1 MINITTQGK
10 TGHLISVSLSNPLPP
25 TEFDDEDV
33 EDTPSHLDPKFL
45 LGSANDARG
54 EIAQLY
60 AVQMAS
66 LIVRQSPRENR
77 GLLVGVGL
85 TGKFASDYESD
96 EARVLVKEVL
106 EMVENCRIW

>member
-1 MINITTQGK
+1 MNT
-10 TGHLISVSLSNPLPP
+10 
-25 TEFDDEDV
+25 
-33 EDTPSHLDPKFL
+33 KFL

-60 AVQMAS
+60 AVQIAS
-66 LIVRQSPRENR
+66 LIVRQSPREDKT
-77 GLLVGVGL
+77 LIVGVGL

-96 EARVLVKEVL
+96 EARVMVKEVL